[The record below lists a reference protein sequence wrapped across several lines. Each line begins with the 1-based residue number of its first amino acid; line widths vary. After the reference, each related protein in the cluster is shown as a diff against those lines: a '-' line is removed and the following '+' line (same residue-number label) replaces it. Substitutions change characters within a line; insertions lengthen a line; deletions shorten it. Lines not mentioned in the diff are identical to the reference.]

1 MPRLHAHVRQ
11 QLACT
16 AYCCTAVSSILGQ
29 AHNSNCYPELAAML
43 QACWMSS
50 TGHIPPSWHQHCCT
64 GLLDVE
70 HRVAIAILKLRL
82 CLQVTLVLSTEW
94 QIAILT
100 LHLCYR
106 PVGRRT

>member
-1 MPRLHAHVRQ
+1 MLGNNLPALHTVV
-11 QLACT
+11 QLSVVSWVKHTT
-16 AYCCTAVSSILGQ
+16 AIAILNLQ
-29 AHNSNCYPELAAML
+29 AML
-43 QACWMSS
+43 QACWTLS
-50 TGHIPPSWHQHCCT
+50 TGHIPPSWHPQCCT

-100 LHLCYR
+100 LHVCHR